1 MKKGTE
7 RKDVPLPAE
16 LYDRIEAR
24 VKATEFDSVEE
35 YVIFILEEVLREED
49 EDEGRAFSKED
60 EEEVKKRLKALG
72 YMD

>member
-1 MKKGTE
+1 MKKGPE
-7 RKDVPLPAE
+7 RKDVSLSAE

-35 YVIFILEEVLREED
+35 YVNFILEEVLREED

>member
-1 MKKGTE
+1 M
-7 RKDVPLPAE
+7 PLSAAE
-16 LYDRIEAR
+16 LYDRVEER
-24 VKATEFDSVEE
+24 RKDTKFDSMEE
-35 YVIFILEEVLREED
+35 YVIFVMEEVLREEG